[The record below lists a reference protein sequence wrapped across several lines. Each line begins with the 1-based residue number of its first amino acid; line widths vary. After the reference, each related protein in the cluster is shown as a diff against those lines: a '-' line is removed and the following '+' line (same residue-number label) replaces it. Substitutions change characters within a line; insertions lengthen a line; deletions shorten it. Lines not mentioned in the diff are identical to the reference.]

1 MDGPEPNW
9 PKYFL
14 LTHAIELAIKA
25 YIISRE
31 DAGAPAP
38 EFVAYWTNNGQKA
51 ALGLDLSAAIDP
63 KRTLAASAPS
73 MNECQSKKERPPRG
87 GLSEIRSG
95 ALIRLP

>member
-25 YIISRE
+25 YIISRD

-63 KRTLAASAPS
+63 TATLAVHCGNSFFDASFS
-73 MNECQSKKERPPRG
+73 
-87 GLSEIRSG
+87 
-95 ALIRLP
+95 LIKVLV

>member
-63 KRTLAASAPS
+63 TATLAVHWSIYR
-73 MNECQSKKERPPRG
+73 KD
-87 GLSEIRSG
+87 
-95 ALIRLP
+95 